1 MRRFWRATM
10 EFTEPATFYDQH
22 PFDWVPPGAEDE
34 IETVVLRPLI
44 DLIERLDSESLVLDI
59 GCGPGRVLGFLAR
72 RGIRCVGLDRSRVS
86 VGLAVERYGRPGVV
100 ADNLHLPLATGIADV
115 VISDGVIHHTED
127 PHMALTENCRV
138 LKPGGQMYLGVYKPS
153 GRYPKLYEFPGGLIR
168 RGLCHSWSRPLVIIF
183 AQVPYFLVHF
193 LRSKGK
199 RTWRSAN
206 NLFYDYFVTPRVAF
220 LAREVVEQWCRG
232 LGVRVVNYHSNRGAN
247 IHSFH
252 LVKEKQ
258 SKVEP
263 DSLAA
268 QTRGSMAIEK
278 RDIA

>member
-1 MRRFWRATM
+1 M
-10 EFTEPATFYDQH
+10 ELTERSTFYDQH
-22 PFDWVPPGAEDE
+22 PFDWVPPGAENE

-44 DLIERLDSESLVLDI
+44 DLIERLDSKSLVLDI

-86 VGLAVERYGRPGVV
+86 IGLAVQRYGRPGVV
-100 ADNLHLPLATGIADV
+100 GDNLHLPFATGIADV

-127 PHMALTENCRV
+127 PHEALIENCRV

-153 GRYPKLYEFPGGLIR
+153 GRYPRLYEFPGGLIR
-168 RGLCHSWSRPLVIIF
+168 RWLRHGWSRSLVILL

-199 RTWRSAN
+199 RTWRGAN

-220 LAREVVEQWCRG
+220 LPREVVEQWCKS
-232 LGVRVVNYHSNRGAN
+232 LGVHVARYDSNGGAT

-252 LVKEKQ
+252 LVKEKH
-258 SKVEP
+258 SKMEQDPVM
-263 DSLAA
+263 A
-268 QTRGSMAIEK
+268 QAQAVMATEK
-278 RDIA
+278 RGIA

>member
-1 MRRFWRATM
+1 MAS
-10 EFTEPATFYDQH
+10 TEPATFYDQH

-44 DLIERLDSESLVLDI
+44 DLIERLDSDSLVLDI

-72 RGIRCVGLDRSRVS
+72 RGVRCVGLDRSRIS

-100 ADNLHLPLATGIADV
+100 GDNLRLPFATGIADV
-115 VISDGVIHHTED
+115 VISDGVIHHTDD
-127 PHMALTENCRV
+127 PREALIENCRV

-153 GRYPKLYEFPGGLIR
+153 GRYPRLYEFPGGLIR
-168 RGLCHSWSRPLVIIF
+168 RGLQHGWSRPLVSIF

-199 RTWRSAN
+199 RTWRGAN

-220 LAREVVEQWCRG
+220 LAREDVEQWCES
-232 LGVRVVNYHSNRGAN
+232 LGVRVARYDSNRGAT

-252 LVKEKQ
+252 LVKEKLP
-258 SKVEP
+258 KMEHDPVMMKARGAM
-263 DSLAA
+263 AA
-268 QTRGSMAIEK
+268 EK
-278 RDIA
+278 QEIA